1 MVEEIRFEVRK
12 RAKFQIE
19 EIEALNSRRDEL
31 KRMKEARQRSEVEAK
46 RTRERNAMQITFLE
60 K

>member
-1 MVEEIRFEVRK
+1 MVEEFRFEVRK